1 MKRLLVAASVVAVA
15 STGYM
20 LLGASPQEWP
30 TQTGCTSETHAC
42 TSGSCSRQTAVG
54 EADAG
59 MNMAN
64 VQGYAVRVCGTVA
77 RPLAGAGTLKN
88 YHRIAATGETPEVT
102 YNAQTVAYAG
112 ICEEFP
118 PFVLPAKLPEA
129 DRMVWASSAVTITNW
144 DGGTADVVTVTVC
157 PNY

>member
-1 MKRLLVAASVVAVA
+1 MKRFLLAASVMAVA
-15 STGYM
+15 STGYL

-30 TQTGCTSETHAC
+30 TQTSCTSEVHAC
-42 TSGSCSRQTAVG
+42 SSGSCSRVSPVG
-54 EADAG
+54 VADAG

-64 VQGYAVRVCGTVA
+64 VQGYTVRVCGTAA

-88 YHRIAATGETPEVT
+88 FHRIAATGETPEVT
-102 YNAQTVAYAG
+102 YNAQAVTSTS
-112 ICEEFP
+112 ICNEFP

-129 DRMVWASSAVTITNW
+129 DRMVWASDSVTISNW
-144 DGGTADVVTVTVC
+144 DAGAADVVTVTIC